1 MTRLATLL
9 TNLAFEC
16 SVDVELNGLWTIV
29 LDKMLSRLVVEGN
42 KKRGNYSKV
51 RLELGLTMG
60 FFW

>member
-1 MTRLATLL
+1 
-9 TNLAFEC
+9 
-16 SVDVELNGLWTIV
+16 
-29 LDKMLSRLVVEGN
+29 VVEGN